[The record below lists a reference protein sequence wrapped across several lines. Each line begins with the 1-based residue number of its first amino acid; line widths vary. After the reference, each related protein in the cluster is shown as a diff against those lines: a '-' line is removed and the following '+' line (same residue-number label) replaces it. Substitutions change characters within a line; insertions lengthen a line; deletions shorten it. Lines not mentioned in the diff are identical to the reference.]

1 MYIGKCLD
9 ADRVSKINEDPMEE
23 LGNILHGQVPVMPA
37 EVLEEARAQMINE
50 IMTKSQET
58 MEYFNKLKSQEA
70 ANKAN

>member
-23 LGNILHGQVPVMPA
+23 LGNILHGQVPEIPI
-37 EVLEEARAQMINE
+37 EILEEARAQMINE

-58 MEYFNKLKSQEA
+58 MEYFNKLKYQEA